1 MALRSGVG
9 IIKDLDEEKGK
20 KKTVERTVR
29 GSKIKDT
36 SVGEKEVGG
45 FTSMAAAIPSGII
58 KTVEGVVSLSAE
70 LMDLGAGTLVGLPS
84 TKGSTVSAAQE
95 VEEFLPEVVHTDAE
109 GMKSVAYGNISGLLI
124 EAIKEQQKTIEHL
137 QKQITDLQNKNS

>member
-20 KKTVERTVR
+20 TVERTVR
-29 GSKIKDT
+29 GSKIKT
-36 SVGEKEVGG
+36 TPTEKKEVGG

-70 LMDLGAGTLVGLPS
+70 LMDLGEIGRAHV
-84 TKGSTVSAAQE
+84 
-95 VEEFLPEVVHTDAE
+95 
-109 GMKSVAYGNISGLLI
+109 
-124 EAIKEQQKTIEHL
+124 
-137 QKQITDLQNKNS
+137 